1 MQCLYTLPDSDSTD
15 TMPRTWIG
23 LFGKDKFADYR
34 DDLETLKSMG
44 SFNSLLVVGK
54 IGHCIILALAGLLR
68 R

>member
-1 MQCLYTLPDSDSTD
+1 M
-15 TMPRTWIG
+15 
-23 LFGKDKFADYR
+23 FGKDKFADYR